1 MISVSTYRDPWFGNI
16 RADLWSGFVVRLQP
30 CRSFSLMHL
39 AVAVVGLLE
48 SLVDDLPDT
57 TYSQDQESIGQEL
70 ASTTSGFIGGMAG
83 CAMIGQSMI
92 NVKSG
97 GRRRLSCGF
106 VGVALLIFC
115 VALADW
121 VSQILMPALVAI
133 MIMVSVGTFFSWSS
147 NKALRMHPGPHP
159 S

>member
-1 MISVSTYRDPWFGNI
+1 
-16 RADLWSGFVVRLQP
+16 
-30 CRSFSLMHL
+30 
-39 AVAVVGLLE
+39 
-48 SLVDDLPDT
+48 
-57 TYSQDQESIGQEL
+57 
-70 ASTTSGFIGGMAG
+70 MAG

-97 GRRRLSCGF
+97 GRGRLSCGF